1 MNSKAYVSGLFWDW
15 SVTLPERSP
24 TKGGHAA
31 GTPLSGL
38 VGKAGE
44 RAGVGGLI
52 GGAVGGIASAVAVIA
67 AVLLVPS
74 LSLTAAGPVVGTV
87 AGVCAVGCGLL
98 GALIGWGGPDARI
111 EDNETEEATFR
122 ASSWK
127 HHGAEHIY
135 R

>member
-1 MNSKAYVSGLFWDW
+1 MSSKAYVSGLFWDW
-15 SVTLPERSP
+15 SVTLPERPSA
-24 TKGGHAA
+24 KSNGAFA
-31 GTPLSGL
+31 GLMDE
-38 VGKAGE
+38 AGE

-74 LSLTAAGPVVGTV
+74 LSLTAAGPLVATV
-87 AGVCAVGCGLL
+87 AGVCATGCGLL

-111 EDNETEEATFR
+111 AEEDETEEAPTPVSR
-122 ASSWK
+122 WK
-127 HHGAEHIY
+127 HLGAEHIY